1 MKPEGPFIMHYY
13 LPHCHRFVGVRA
25 SSIIQQLYA
34 FMSDYE
40 QLAHFSALAQ
50 TRWFGRGVMNNSISI
65 YQSTNIMI

>member
-50 TRWFGRGVMNNSISI
+50 TRWFLGA
-65 YQSTNIMI
+65 